1 MFVYEIKSPTL
12 SELISFLYV
21 TKDDFIPSLDI
32 RVNIEEYANK
42 LYRNADF
49 VVCRCDNKVVG
60 LVCYYQNRPPIGY
73 ISHVGVLKSYRR
85 MGIMREMFFL
95 LHKNATIRSIK
106 ELGLEVSCSNTPA
119 INAYT
124 KLGFRISRNTDESIY
139 MKREL

>member
-21 TKDDFIPSLDI
+21 TKDDFIPSLDL

-49 VVCRCDNKVVG
+49 VVCRYDNNIVG

-73 ISHVGVLKSYRR
+73 ISHVGVLKLYRR
-85 MGIMREMFFL
+85 MGVMREMFYL
-95 LHKNATIRSIK
+95 LQKNAAIRSIK
-106 ELGLEVSCSNTPA
+106 ELGLEVSRSNFPA
-119 INAYT
+119 IKAYT
-124 KLGFRISRNTDESIY
+124 KLGFQISRNTDKSIY
-139 MKREL
+139 MRCEL